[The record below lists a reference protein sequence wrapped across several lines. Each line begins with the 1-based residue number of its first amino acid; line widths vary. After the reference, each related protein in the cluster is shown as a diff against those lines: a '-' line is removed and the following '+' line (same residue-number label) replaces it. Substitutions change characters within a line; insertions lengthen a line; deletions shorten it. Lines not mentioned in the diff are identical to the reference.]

1 MKTPTPASLPTCVQ
15 KTLPHNPSTDIH
27 IQLFS
32 DRIFIV
38 ISQLSG
44 KLGSL
49 LQCNHEYSE
58 IDNSHTF
65 HVETLLGKRDDS
77 LNEVYAR
84 QIMERIVKLGGGSGG
99 MNVNSCCPPVLL
111 GIALKADCKSQEMFR
126 NIVEEVLNLYQE
138 GIRIASSSY

>member
-1 MKTPTPASLPTCVQ
+1 MKTPTLASLPTCVQ
-15 KTLPHNPSTDIH
+15 KTLSQNSAAEVDIH

-99 MNVNSCCPPVLL
+99 MNMNSCPPVLL
-111 GIALKADCKSQEMFR
+111 GIALKADFNSQEVFR
-126 NIVEEVLNLYQE
+126 NIIEEVLNLYQE
-138 GIRIASSSY
+138 GIKIASSS